1 MWLADF
7 TLYEKLTEEQWG
19 ELSRIFTDKYMK
31 RVEHACQVYIS
42 ESSEKPPG
50 IVEDGKRLVDIGK
63 KAREL
68 YELLEYKNSE
78 SALERLEDHILL
90 TDHNFKTS
98 EFIEDLK
105 KRLDYLDRM
114 TSFNPTAERT
124 RNSKRGMPK
133 KAVEAAERTLV
144 FLLWSAYRQAHGK
157 PAGRRNDSYKED
169 YERGPLV
176 ETTEI
181 LRPILGL
188 KSNLSDHISKV
199 SRNCKAKKR
208 SKRMDINKLSG

>member
-1 MWLADF
+1 MGAIWLADF
-7 TLYEKLTEEQWG
+7 TLYENLTEEQWG
-19 ELSRIFTDKYMK
+19 ELARIFTDKYME

-42 ESSEKPPG
+42 EASEKPPG
-50 IVEDGKRLVDIGK
+50 YVADGKRLVDIGK
-63 KAREL
+63 KASEL

-78 SALERLEDHILL
+78 SALERLEDHIMLI
-90 TDHNFKTS
+90 DHNFKTS

-105 KRLDYLDRM
+105 KRLDYLARM
-114 TSFNPTAERT
+114 TSFNSTAERT
-124 RNSKRGMPK
+124 RNSKREMSKGS
-133 KAVEAAERTLV
+133 VEAAERTLV

-169 YERGPLV
+169 YERGSLV

-188 KSNLSDHISKV
+188 KNNLADHISKV
-199 SRNCKAKKR
+199 SRKYNAEKR
-208 SKRMDINKLSG
+208 SKRMDNK